1 MMLNN
6 FYTATLYT
14 IFAGVETA
22 VSECASPEDIV

>member
-6 FYTATLYT
+6 FSTATLYT
-14 IFAGVETA
+14 IFAGVETT